1 MSKRPLTYVRGSV
14 DRFRTA
20 TVIERLRR
28 AATKMVFG
36 RNPRSTRARS
46 GPADG
51 HSPAGPRFPDRVHL
65 LAARPR
71 PNRVEESLD
80 SSARCLRSAALGQ
93 LAGAGP
99 GRLGMRAV
107 EC

>member
-20 TVIERLRR
+20 TVRERLLPR

-36 RNPRSTRARS
+36 RNLRSTRTRG

-51 HSPAGPRFPDRVHL
+51 DSPAGPRFPDRVHL

-80 SSARCLRSAALGQ
+80 PSARCLRSAVVGQ

-99 GRLGMRAV
+99 DGLGR
-107 EC
+107 